1 MPSLTV
7 DERRC
12 QRSRYTSQALRYW
25 LAAVARRQAVA
36 SLVLADE
43 AGLLI
48 AASSD
53 GPEADEVAATAP
65 LRAPPSGGPQA
76 VQTVTV
82 HQTPLLLCVRGPLAR
97 QRAALDEAR
106 AGIDRIL
113 AGV

>member
-1 MPSLTV
+1 MPAVTV

-12 QRSRYTSQALRYW
+12 RRSRYTSQALRYW

-36 SLVLADE
+36 SLVLADQ

-53 GPEADEVAATAP
+53 GLEADEVAATAP
-65 LRAPPSGGPQA
+65 LGRPPSGGPVA

-82 HQTPLLLCVRGPLAR
+82 HQAPLFLCVRGPVPR

-106 AGIDRIL
+106 AGIARIL
-113 AGV
+113 GDG